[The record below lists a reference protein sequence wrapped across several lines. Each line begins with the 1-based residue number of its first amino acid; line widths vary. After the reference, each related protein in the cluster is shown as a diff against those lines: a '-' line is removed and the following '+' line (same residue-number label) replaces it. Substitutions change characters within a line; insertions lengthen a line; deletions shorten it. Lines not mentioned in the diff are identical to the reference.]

1 LILGLRKPENEG
13 FSGLRLSEIA
23 ERQNKHWIETAMDLI
38 VSEESRV
45 GAVYFM
51 MSESNVALQMKQPW
65 IKFGTDAGGADP
77 DSARGL
83 THPRA
88 YGTYPRILGKYV
100 RDEQVMPLED
110 AIRKMSSAVA
120 TRLSIQ
126 DRGVLREGLYAD
138 IVMFDPTTIIDHAT
152 FQEPHQLS
160 EGMRHVLV
168 NGVPVVRNGRHTGA
182 KPGMVVWGPGY
193 TGNR

>member
-1 LILGLRKPENEG
+1 
-13 FSGLRLSEIA
+13 
-23 ERQNKHWIETAMDLI
+23 
-38 VSEESRV
+38 V

-100 RDEQVMPLED
+100 REEQVMPLED

-138 IVMFDPTTIIDHAT
+138 IVMFDPATIIDHAT

-182 KPGMVVWGPGY
+182 KPGMVVRGPGY

>member
-1 LILGLRKPENEG
+1 LAQ
-13 FSGLRLSEIA
+13 IA
-23 ERQNKHWIETAMDLI
+23 ERQGKHWIETAMDLI

-51 MSESNVALQMKQPW
+51 MSESNVMLQMHQPW
-65 IKFGTDAGGADP
+65 IKFGTDAGGVDP

-100 RDEQVMPLED
+100 REERVMPLEE
-110 AIRKMSSAVA
+110 AIRKMSSAVT

-126 DRGVLREGLYAD
+126 DRGILREGMYAD
-138 IVMFDPTTIIDHAT
+138 IVMFDPTTIIDNAT
-152 FQEPHQLS
+152 FEEPHQLS
-160 EGMRHVLV
+160 VGMQHVLV
-168 NGVPVVRNGRHTGA
+168 NGVPVVRDGRHTGA
-182 KPGMVVWGPGY
+182 KPGIVVRGPGY
-193 TGNR
+193 IGNR

>member
-1 LILGLRKPENEG
+1 
-13 FSGLRLSEIA
+13 
-23 ERQNKHWIETAMDLI
+23 
-38 VSEESRV
+38 
-45 GAVYFM
+45 
-51 MSESNVALQMKQPW
+51 
-65 IKFGTDAGGADP
+65 
-77 DSARGL
+77 
-83 THPRA
+83 
-88 YGTYPRILGKYV
+88 
-100 RDEQVMPLED
+100 
-110 AIRKMSSAVA
+110 MSSAVA

-138 IVMFDPTTIIDHAT
+138 IVMFDPATIIDHAT

-182 KPGMVVWGPGY
+182 KPGMVVRGPGY